1 MRALPTHASATG
13 LTRALTRRYFDKH
26 LPQGMRR
33 PKCKVR
39 LFPPPP
45 PPPPPPL
52 ASLLPPLQ
60 VGSFEVELQSGGGGS
75 YKANLVTGIAEFE
88 SAAVAE
94 AAVAGDA

>member
-1 MRALPTHASATG
+1 MRLS
-13 LTRALTRRYFDKH
+13 
-26 LPQGMRR
+26 
-33 PKCKVR
+33 
-39 LFPPPP
+39 PPPP
-45 PPPPPPL
+45 LPPPAL

-94 AAVAGDA
+94 AAVAGDV